1 MDDIPDAVNMSLS
14 KLREIVTG
22 REACHCSPQGRKELD
37 TTERLNNNQL
47 INRRV
52 L

>member
-1 MDDIPDAVNMSLS
+1 MDDIPDSVNVSLS

-22 REACHCSPQGRKELD
+22 REACHCSPQGRKDLD
-37 TTERLNNNQL
+37 TTERLNSNKL
-47 INRRV
+47 INRQA